1 MSDSGAPATVSVCS
15 MINCTVGKC
24 AMEPITSRLAAT
36 IQHTTSS
43 TSARRRRQN
52 RTNLHFREPSTG
64 RGGICSWLCLAAFS
78 PEYLLS
84 GFEARK
90 TLGRRVSLRCSALDK
105 RSWWSWRCSPPQT
118 MGAAQHNQPL
128 PGHSMPAGYNNATH
142 TRPTS
147 HSGACGGESLA

>member
-15 MINCTVGKC
+15 MINCTLGKC

-52 RTNLHFREPSTG
+52 RTNLHFREPSAG
-64 RGGICSWLCLAAFS
+64 RGGWNIFLVV
-78 PEYLLS
+78 PKYLLS
-84 GFEARK
+84 GFEGRK

-147 HSGACGGESLA
+147 HSGARGGESLA

>member
-36 IQHTTSS
+36 IQHTSSS

-90 TLGRRVSLRCSALDK
+90 TLGRRVSLRCNALDK
-105 RSWWSWRCSPPQT
+105 RSWWSWRCSPPHN
-118 MGAAQHNQPL
+118 GCSSAQ
-128 PGHSMPAGYNNATH
+128 STTAW
-142 TRPTS
+142 
-147 HSGACGGESLA
+147 SLHASQLQQCDPHKAHLALEPVVANPWRE